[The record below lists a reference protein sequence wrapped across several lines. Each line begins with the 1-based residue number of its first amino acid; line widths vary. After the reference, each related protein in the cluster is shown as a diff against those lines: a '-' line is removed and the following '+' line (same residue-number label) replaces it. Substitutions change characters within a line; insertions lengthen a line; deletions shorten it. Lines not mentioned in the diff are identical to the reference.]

1 MARKRIAHKIVTEA
15 IPICMD
21 TIADLDNGNCRR
33 LVDKAIKR
41 ILEDIADRG
50 DEDGKPRMLEM
61 SIEFV
66 KVDGRFIITPH
77 VAAKMPKYVA
87 HSTQAVERI
96 DENGECLVLF
106 QPFNA
111 ENADQPVFDMDA
123 EGVNPPSPK
132 G

>member
-1 MARKRIAHKIVTEA
+1 MARKRVSHKIVTEA
-15 IPICMD
+15 VPICMD
-21 TIADLDNGNCRR
+21 TIAELDNGNCRR

-41 ILEDIADRG
+41 ILEDISDRG
-50 DEDGKPRMLEM
+50 DEDGKPRLMEL
-61 SIEFV
+61 SVEFI
-66 KVDGRFIITPH
+66 KVDGRIIMTPT
-77 VAAKMPKYVA
+77 VAAKVPKYVA

-111 ENADQPVFDMDA
+111 ANAEQPVFNEVDTDSQT
-123 EGVNPPSPK
+123 PPK